1 MNDQNLTIS
10 IGRSIPGGGQLSLSH
25 WDGFRDGVDDLV
37 SRCIHEEPG
46 SQVVQRGIVR
56 GFWDGAEEESY
67 TVTVAGLDPDRVI
80 YRPNADD
87 VTVRSFVESVLAH
100 LCAYYRQDAIAVTW
114 ARPELIGPA

>member
-10 IGRSIPGGGQLSLSH
+10 VGRSIPGGGQLPIHH
-25 WDGFRDGVDDLV
+25 WDGFRDAVDDLV

-46 SQVVQRGIVR
+46 SQVVQKGIVR
-56 GFWDGAEEESY
+56 GFWEGEEEESY

-87 VTVRSFVESVLAH
+87 VTVRAYVALYLSHF
-100 LCAYYRQDAIAVTW
+100 CACYRQDAVAVTW